1 MLKIITFCIV
11 FFSGSIFANNCTE
24 HASKK
29 LMTFEGK
36 VANVGPDHS
45 MEVVIK
51 TGEKS
56 YYLLFKN
63 RETKNFFHQNNYKR
77 FEVTGFEGDQKE
89 WPPSFIVKEYK
100 LLD

>member
-11 FFSGSIFANNCTE
+11 FFSGFVFANNCTQDT
-24 HASKK
+24 SKNFTS
-29 LMTFEGK
+29 LQGQ

-45 MEVVIK
+45 MEVIIK

-56 YYLLFKN
+56 YYLQFKN
-63 RETKNFFHQNNYKR
+63 REIKNFFHQNNYKR
-77 FEVTGFEGDQKE
+77 FEVTGFEGNQKE
-89 WPPSFIVKEYK
+89 WPPSFIVEEYR

>member
-1 MLKIITFCIV
+1 MLKIITFSIV
-11 FFSGSIFANNCTE
+11 FFSGSIFANNCSE
-24 HASKK
+24 HASKN
-29 LMTFEGK
+29 LMTLEGK

-56 YYLLFKN
+56 YYLRFEN

-77 FEVTGFEGDQKE
+77 FEVSGFEGDQKE
-89 WPPSFIVKEYK
+89 WPPSFKVEEYK

>member
-1 MLKIITFCIV
+1 MLKIITFCII
-11 FFSGSIFANNCTE
+11 FFSGSIFANNCSE
-24 HASKK
+24 HASKN
-29 LMTFEGK
+29 LMTLEGK

-56 YYLLFKN
+56 YYLRFEN
-63 RETKNFFHQNNYKR
+63 RETKKFFQQSNYKR
-77 FEVTGFEGDQKE
+77 FEVTGLMGDQKE

>member
-1 MLKIITFCIV
+1 MLKIITFCII
-11 FFSGSIFANNCTE
+11 FFSGFVLANNCSQHT
-24 HASKK
+24 SKSS
-29 LMTFEGK
+29 TSIQGQ

-56 YYLLFKN
+56 YYLRFEN
-63 RETKNFFHQNNYKR
+63 RETKKFFQQSNYKR
-77 FEVTGFEGDQKE
+77 FEVTGFMGDQKE

>member
-11 FFSGSIFANNCTE
+11 FFSGSIFANNCSE
-24 HASKK
+24 HASKN
-29 LMTFEGK
+29 LITLEGK
-36 VANVGPDHS
+36 VANFGPDHS

-56 YYLLFKN
+56 YYLQFEN

-77 FEVTGFEGDQKE
+77 FEVTGFQGDQKE
-89 WPPSFIVKEYK
+89 WPPSFKVEEYR

>member
-1 MLKIITFCIV
+1 MLKIISFCII
-11 FFSGSIFANNCTE
+11 FFSGFVLANNCSQ
-24 HASKK
+24 HSSKD
-29 LMTFEGK
+29 FIRFQGQ
-36 VANVGPDHS
+36 VANVGPDHT

-56 YYLLFKN
+56 YYLQFQDKQ
-63 RETKNFFHQNNYKR
+63 TKKFFQQHNYKT
-77 FEVTGFEGDQKE
+77 FEVTGAMGDQKK

>member
-1 MLKIITFCIV
+1 
-11 FFSGSIFANNCTE
+11 
-24 HASKK
+24 
-29 LMTFEGK
+29 MTLEGK

-56 YYLLFKN
+56 YYLQFEN
-63 RETKNFFHQNNYKR
+63 RETKKFFQKHNYKR
-77 FEVTGFEGDQKE
+77 FEVTGFEGDQE
-89 WPPSFIVKEYK
+89 LWPPSFIVEEYK

>member
-1 MLKIITFCIV
+1 MY
-11 FFSGSIFANNCTE
+11 FSGSIFANNCSE
-24 HASKK
+24 QSSKN
-29 LMTFEGK
+29 LMTLEGK

-77 FEVTGFEGDQKE
+77 FEVTGYMGDQKE
-89 WPPSFIVKEYK
+89 WPPSFKVEEYK

>member
-1 MLKIITFCIV
+1 MY
-11 FFSGSIFANNCTE
+11 FSGSIFANNCSE
-24 HASKK
+24 HVSKN
-29 LMTFEGK
+29 LMTLEGK

-63 RETKNFFHQNNYKR
+63 RETKIFHQNNYKR
-77 FEVTGFEGDQKE
+77 FEVTGLMGDQKSGH
-89 WPPSFIVKEYK
+89 PVLKSKNINY
-100 LLD
+100 

>member
-11 FFSGSIFANNCTE
+11 FFSGSIFANNCSE
-24 HASKK
+24 HVSKN
-29 LMTFEGK
+29 LMTLEGK

-56 YYLLFKN
+56 YYLQFKN

-77 FEVTGFEGDQKE
+77 FEVTGLMGDQKE
-89 WPPSFIVKEYK
+89 WPPSFKVEEYK

>member
-11 FFSGSIFANNCTE
+11 FFSGSIFANNCSE
-24 HASKK
+24 HVSKN
-29 LMTFEGK
+29 LMTLEGK

-56 YYLLFKN
+56 YYLQFKN
-63 RETKNFFHQNNYKR
+63 REIKNFFIKITTKDLKSLVSWVIRKSGHPVLKSKNINY
-77 FEVTGFEGDQKE
+77 
-89 WPPSFIVKEYK
+89 
-100 LLD
+100 

>member
-1 MLKIITFCIV
+1 MLKIITFCII
-11 FFSGSIFANNCTE
+11 FFSGFVLPITAVNTHQKVLISIQ
-24 HASKK
+24 
-29 LMTFEGK
+29 GQ

-56 YYLLFKN
+56 YYLRFEN
-63 RETKNFFHQNNYKR
+63 RETKKFFQQSNYKR
-77 FEVTGFEGDQKE
+77 FEVTGFMGDQKE

>member
-1 MLKIITFCIV
+1 
-11 FFSGSIFANNCTE
+11 
-24 HASKK
+24 
-29 LMTFEGK
+29 MTLEGK

-56 YYLLFKN
+56 YYLQFKN

-77 FEVTGFEGDQKE
+77 FEVTGLMGDQKE
-89 WPPSFIVKEYK
+89 WPPSFKVEEYR

>member
-1 MLKIITFCIV
+1 MLKIISFCII
-11 FFSGSIFANNCTE
+11 FFSGSIFANNCSE
-24 HASKK
+24 HASKN
-29 LMTFEGK
+29 LMTLEGK
-36 VANVGPDHS
+36 VANFVPDHS

-56 YYLLFKN
+56 YYLRFEN

-77 FEVTGFEGDQKE
+77 FEVTGLMGDQKE
-89 WPPSFIVKEYK
+89 WPPSFIVEEYR

>member
-1 MLKIITFCIV
+1 MFKIFIFCIV
-11 FFSGSIFANNCTE
+11 FFPTSIFANNCSE
-24 HASKK
+24 QSSKNLVTLK
-29 LMTFEGK
+29 GK

-56 YYLLFKN
+56 YYLQFKN

-77 FEVTGFEGDQKE
+77 FEVTGLMGDQKE
-89 WPPSFIVKEYK
+89 WPPSFKVEEYK

>member
-11 FFSGSIFANNCTE
+11 FFSGSIFANNCSE
-24 HASKK
+24 HVSKN
-29 LMTFEGK
+29 LMTLEGK

-63 RETKNFFHQNNYKR
+63 RETKNFFIKITTKDLKSLVSWVIKKSGHPVLKSKNINY
-77 FEVTGFEGDQKE
+77 
-89 WPPSFIVKEYK
+89 
-100 LLD
+100 

>member
-11 FFSGSIFANNCTE
+11 FFSGSIFANNCSE
-24 HASKK
+24 HVSKN
-29 LMTFEGK
+29 LMTLEGK

-56 YYLLFKN
+56 YYLQFKN
-63 RETKNFFHQNNYKR
+63 RETKKFFHQNNYKR
-77 FEVTGFEGDQKE
+77 FEVTGFKGDQE
-89 WPPSFIVKEYK
+89 LWPPSFIVEEYR

>member
-1 MLKIITFCIV
+1 MLKIFTFCIV
-11 FFSGSIFANNCTE
+11 FFSASIFANNCSEQSSRNLVT
-24 HASKK
+24 
-29 LMTFEGK
+29 LQGK

-56 YYLLFKN
+56 FYLQFENKQ
-63 RETKNFFHQNNYKR
+63 TKNFFHQNNYKR
-77 FEVTGFEGDQKE
+77 FEVTGFMGDQKE
-89 WPPSFIVKEYK
+89 WPPSFVVEEYK